1 MAIKRILVPI
11 DFSQDSLH
19 ALAYARDLSGP
30 LRAELL
36 LLHVVDQTYLAGA
49 PELQVA
55 NPALAKLLD
64 DEWQI
69 ATAHV
74 ARLGARLESKGQR
87 LQTLTKRGSPAQVI
101 ADTARRSA
109 ADLIVMGTH
118 GRTGLTHVLLGSIA
132 EKVVRTAACP
142 VLTVRAAAGKRRREA
157 KQQTRG
163 SRFREPRSRCGGRL

>member
-11 DFSQDSLH
+11 DFSPDSLH
-19 ALAYARDLSGP
+19 ALAYARDLSRSFG
-30 LRAELL
+30 AEIL
-36 LLHVVDQTYLAGA
+36 LLHVVDQTYLASA
-49 PELQVA
+49 PDLRAA

-64 DEWQI
+64 DQWQI
-69 ATAHV
+69 AKGHMACLAT
-74 ARLGARLESKGQR
+74 RLERKGQR

-101 ADTARRSA
+101 AETVRRGA

-142 VLTVRAAAGKRRREA
+142 VLTVRPAVGRRR
-157 KQQTRG
+157 TRG
-163 SRFREPRSRCGGRL
+163 RRRG

>member
-1 MAIKRILVPI
+1 MAIKRILAAI

-19 ALAYARDLSGP
+19 ALAYARDLSRA

-36 LLHVVDQTYLAGA
+36 LLHVVDQTYLAGV
-49 PELQVA
+49 PELRLA

-64 DEWQI
+64 DQWQI
-69 ATAHV
+69 AQTHV
-74 ARLGARLESKGQR
+74 ARLGACLERKGQL

-101 ADTARRSA
+101 ADTAKRTA

-118 GRTGLTHVLLGSIA
+118 GRTGLTHMLLGSIA

-142 VLTVRAAAGKRRREA
+142 VLTVRRAGGRYR
-157 KQQTRG
+157 TRG
-163 SRFREPRSRCGGRL
+163 GRALRL